1 MIGEIHVGDVGTVF
15 SVTIK
20 DENDAVVDVSG
31 ATTTFIFNK
40 PDGSEIQ
47 RATSFVT
54 DGTDGNVKYTTVAGD
69 LDLHGSWRLQAF
81 VDFGTTEWY
90 SDIYKFKVY
99 NNLGC

>member
-20 DENDAVVDVSG
+20 DEDDAVVNISS
-31 ATTTFIFNK
+31 ATVTFIFNK
-40 PDGSEIQ
+40 PDGTEIQ
-47 RATSFVT
+47 RATVFVT
-54 DGTDGNVKYTTVAGD
+54 DGTDGQVKYTTVSGD
-69 LDLHGSWRLQAF
+69 LDLYGPWRLQAF
-81 VDFGTTEWY
+81 VDFGSTEWY